1 MSFGEIIINW
11 YQKNKRDLPWRN
23 IKDPYKI
30 WLSEIILQQTR
41 VEQGLA
47 YYQRFV
53 KKYPK
58 VEKLAAA
65 KEHDVLKLWQG
76 LGYYS
81 RARNLHDAAK
91 EIVRRFNG
99 KFPKR
104 YEDIRSLKGVGDYTA
119 AAIASFAYNQPYPVV
134 DGNVYR
140 LLSRYLGIATPVNSS
155 KAKKEFV
162 EAATVLMRE
171 NEKVRKRESEQLRK
185 RSSSHSPTFSL
196 SHLPTF
202 SPALFN
208 QAIMEFGARQCRPMN
223 PACNECPLSSSCFAF
238 ANNKIKTLPV
248 KIKKEKI
255 RNRYF
260 YYAVISNGNK
270 MILKK
275 RTKND
280 IWKNLYDFP
289 LIEKSK
295 RMSSEKLFISREWK
309 EIFGNNKSASLIM
322 NESKIFSHLLSHQ
335 RIFAK
340 FFEVKTNSL
349 IKIKDAKAIKPKN
362 IHDYAVPKLIE
373 NYLKLR
379 GNVDVH

>member
-1 MSFGEIIINW
+1 MSFGEVIISW
-11 YQKNKRDLPWRN
+11 YHQHKRDLPWRN

-53 KKYPK
+53 KKYPDVK
-58 VEKLAAA
+58 KLAAA
-65 KEHDVLKLWQG
+65 KEDEVLKLWQG

-81 RARNLHDAAK
+81 RARNLHHAAK
-91 EIVRRFNG
+91 EIVRHYNG

-104 YEDIRSLKGVGDYTA
+104 YEDIRSLRGVGDYTA

-140 LLSRYLGIATPVNSS
+140 LLSRYLGITTPINSG
-155 KAKKEFV
+155 KAKKEFL
-162 EAATVLMRE
+162 EAATVLME
-171 NEKVRKRESEQLRK
+171 EAAVNI
-185 RSSSHSPTFSL
+185 SSKQDCRVPTATAYSD
-196 SHLPTF
+196 
-202 SPALFN
+202 FN
-208 QAIMEFGARQCRPMN
+208 QAIMEFGARQCRPAN
-223 PACNECPLSSSCFAF
+223 PLCGECPLSNSCFAF
-238 ANNKIKTLPV
+238 AKKQVKMLPV

-260 YYAVISNGNK
+260 YYTVISNGET
-270 MILKK
+270 ILLKK
-275 RTKND
+275 RTAND

-295 RMSSEKLFISREWK
+295 RISSEKLFISEGWK
-309 EIFGNNKSASLIM
+309 EIFGNRSSSSVAIK
-322 NESKIFSHLLSHQ
+322 ESKTFTHLLSHQ

-340 FFEVKTNSL
+340 FFEVKINSG
-349 IKIKDAKAIKPKN
+349 IKIKDAKMIKPKN

-379 GNVDVH
+379 ENGDL